1 LSSSLDQEDP
11 RVAATAV
18 VGIAKL
24 ILSGMVTDEEV
35 RSFLLFIDRERS
47 PTSVVFET
55 DFESTR
61 APLLCR

>member
-35 RSFLLFIDRERS
+35 RSFLFSSYRSREIADER
-47 PTSVVFET
+47 
-55 DFESTR
+55 
-61 APLLCR
+61 PL